1 MSVSWMLVTAA
12 LVLLVLAFV
21 TKLLGRHED
30 RFGDLHSHEWRWE
43 SPHLESRDEY
53 ELTHDTGAPHL
64 ESRCEYEQR
73 TKTRVGLS

>member
-1 MSVSWMLVTAA
+1 MSVPWMLATAA
-12 LVLLVLAFV
+12 LVLLVLAV
-21 TKLLGRHED
+21 VARMLGHHED
-30 RFGDLHSHEWRWE
+30 QSGDPRSHEQRWE

-73 TKTRVGLS
+73 RRVGLT